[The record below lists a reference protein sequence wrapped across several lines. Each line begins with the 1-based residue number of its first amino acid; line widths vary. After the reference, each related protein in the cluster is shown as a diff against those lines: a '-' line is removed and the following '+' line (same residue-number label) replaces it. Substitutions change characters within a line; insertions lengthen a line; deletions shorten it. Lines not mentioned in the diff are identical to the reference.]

1 MEKNINFIKK
11 TLDSL
16 TLPDKGKRL
25 YFYDIKIRGLELMV
39 TEQGTKS
46 FKVYRKFNGKP
57 VELHLVNILK

>member
-1 MEKNINFIKK
+1 MKQQENSFNFTKK

-16 TLPDKGKRL
+16 SLPETGKRL

-46 FKVYRKFNGKP
+46 FKVYRKCNGKP
-57 VELHLVNILK
+57 VRVTPG